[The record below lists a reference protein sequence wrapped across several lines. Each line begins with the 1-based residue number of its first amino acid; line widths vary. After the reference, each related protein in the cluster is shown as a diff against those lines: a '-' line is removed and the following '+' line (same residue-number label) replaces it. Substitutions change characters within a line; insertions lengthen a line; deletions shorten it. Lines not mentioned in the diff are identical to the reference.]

1 MFDWWHTAA
10 TAGRVA
16 SRQQPASEDPKARWS
31 GTLGSTRRTATSVL
45 ASLPAKAFID
55 GVCSRQ
61 SCEMKRAT
69 PARLGN
75 PTAVRSRL
83 ESDGASAAIETS
95 SA

>member
-31 GTLGSTRRTATSVL
+31 GTLGSTRRT
-45 ASLPAKAFID
+45 
-55 GVCSRQ
+55 
-61 SCEMKRAT
+61 EMKRAT